1 MLAWF
6 EVVAALGIVRRNSV
20 AAGDRSEYI
29 E

>member
-1 MLAWF
+1 MLGWF
-6 EVVAALGIVRRNSV
+6 EVIAALGIVRRSSV